1 MKIAIVD
8 ERMPSEAKRKLALLG
23 FYTVDV
29 PMAKTLP
36 AALSAHPDM
45 IFFVHGKNIISSA
58 EYCDAA
64 PYVFE
69 DITRLI
75 PGVSL
80 TLTSDKFEN
89 EYPYDAIFNALVIG
103 NKIFLK
109 KDSVSRAVLE
119 YAEARGLEVCPT
131 KQGYPACT
139 TLALSDKH
147 AITADEGM
155 ARTLRERGLE
165 VTLIRNGDISL
176 PPYEYGFIG
185 GASGVYADKLYFI
198 GDYRLHRDA
207 EKIEAAANAAGL
219 TPISLTTLPLA
230 DFGRIIFIDS
240 DI

>member
-8 ERMPSEAKRKLALLG
+8 ERMPSEAKRKLALSG

-36 AALSAHPDM
+36 VPLSAHPDM

-119 YAEARGLEVCPT
+119 YAEA
-131 KQGYPACT
+131 
-139 TLALSDKH
+139 
-147 AITADEGM
+147 
-155 ARTLRERGLE
+155 
-165 VTLIRNGDISL
+165 
-176 PPYEYGFIG
+176 
-185 GASGVYADKLYFI
+185 
-198 GDYRLHRDA
+198 A
-207 EKIEAAANAAGL
+207 E
-219 TPISLTTLPLA
+219 
-230 DFGRIIFIDS
+230 
-240 DI
+240 